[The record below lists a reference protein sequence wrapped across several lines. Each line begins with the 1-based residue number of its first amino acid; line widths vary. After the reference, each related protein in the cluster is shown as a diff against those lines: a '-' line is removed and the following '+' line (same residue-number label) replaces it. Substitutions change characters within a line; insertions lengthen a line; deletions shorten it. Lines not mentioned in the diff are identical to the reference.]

1 MESRMSK
8 DKGSTLCFYVWVGW
22 SRRPQKLFIM
32 CKCNTFERH
41 CLQVI
46 KAVVLV
52 VAIALF
58 GIIVAMIVR
67 QWQTTDWCELV
78 LSPRMLRYAL
88 ISLFSLITL
97 YVAIITLHRSVS
109 VEETKAIVALRN
121 LFYQE
126 GNLKVHQALNVDG
139 YNFQSKIPFQCCQ
152 NSECKKDTSSLFA
165 TFEEQH
171 CALNNYIGTLE
182 VAFLMVEHGVITI
195 EEFDNL
201 FGYRLNSFFANTSAS
216 NYAEE
221 TRKYNPILFRAK
233 KALDKFQ
240 NEKKMHN

>member
-1 MESRMSK
+1 
-8 DKGSTLCFYVWVGW
+8 
-22 SRRPQKLFIM
+22 M
-32 CKCNTFERH
+32 CKCNTFDKC

-46 KAVVLV
+46 KVVVFV
-52 VAIALF
+52 VAIALL
-58 GIIVAMIVR
+58 GAIVAMIVR

-88 ISLFSLITL
+88 IALFSLTTL
-97 YVAIITLHRSVS
+97 LVAIMTLGRSIR
-109 VEETKAIVALRN
+109 VEETKAIVALRD
-121 LFYQE
+121 LFYQK
-126 GNLKVHQALNVDG
+126 GNLKVHQALKLNG
-139 YNFQSKIPFQCCQ
+139 YNFQSKEPFQCGQ
-152 NSECKKDTSSLFA
+152 NDKNEKDTSLPFT

-195 EEFDNL
+195 EEFDDL

-221 TRKYNPILFRAK
+221 TRKYNSILFRAK

-240 NEKKMHN
+240 NEKKIHH

>member
-1 MESRMSK
+1 
-8 DKGSTLCFYVWVGW
+8 
-22 SRRPQKLFIM
+22 M

-46 KAVVLV
+46 KAVVFI

-58 GIIVAMIVR
+58 GTIVAMIVR

-126 GNLKVHQALNVDG
+126 GNLKVHQALSID
-139 YNFQSKIPFQCCQ
+139 YDF
-152 NSECKKDTSSLFA
+152 CKKARVKSAENQEKEEDACSIFA
-165 TFEEQH
+165 NDAEQH

-201 FGYRLNSFFANTSAS
+201 FGYRLNSLFANTSAS
-216 NYAEE
+216 NYAEG
-221 TRKYNPILFRAK
+221 TRKYNSILFRAK

-240 NEKKMHN
+240 NEKKIHN